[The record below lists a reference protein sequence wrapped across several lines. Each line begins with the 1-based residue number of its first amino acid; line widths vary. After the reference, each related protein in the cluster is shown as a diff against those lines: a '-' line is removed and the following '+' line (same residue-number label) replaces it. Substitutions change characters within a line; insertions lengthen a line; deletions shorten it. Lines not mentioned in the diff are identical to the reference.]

1 MKLSCSYADNKIIK
15 STLQSDNQEKN
26 RVYVPILQ
34 TTLIQE
40 QAELFW
46 EHCQMNLQ
54 NFFF

>member
-40 QAELFW
+40 QAELF
-46 EHCQMNLQ
+46 
-54 NFFF
+54 